1 MNIRYLGCTKKTS
14 LSTSKDL
21 IYSDASY
28 WAVSAVAYLKT
39 TDLNDGHHLG
49 FIMGKAKLAKPA
61 GNSIP
66 RLELCGAVLATEIGQ
81 FVSHQLHLQPSDINY
96 FSDSKV
102 ILGCTRNKTRRFHT
116 YVSKRVSLIQQ
127 FTSVEQWNY
136 VPSNLNPADDATRKS
151 WVAILRVINAW
162 IQGPTYILHD
172 NKLLDESKDDFPLI
186 EPEIDK
192 EIHQCKHSNQQLRSK
207 THT

>member
-1 MNIRYLGCTKKTS
+1 
-14 LSTSKDL
+14 
-21 IYSDASY
+21 
-28 WAVSAVAYLKT
+28 
-39 TDLNDGHHLG
+39 
-49 FIMGKAKLAKPA
+49 MGKAKLTKPA

-81 FVSHQLHLQPSDINY
+81 FVSHQLDLQP
-96 FSDSKV
+96 
-102 ILGCTRNKTRRFHT
+102 NKTRRFHT

-136 VPSNLNPADDATRKS
+136 VPSNLNPADAATRKS
-151 WVAILRVINAW
+151 SVAVLRVINAW
-162 IQGPTYILHD
+162 IQGPTYILRD

-192 EIHQCKHSNQQLRSK
+192 EIRPVQALKSTIAVKKPIHELFTHYSSWNKIINAFTFLRHIAGSYRK
-207 THT
+207 EKDSIT